1 MASPSIPD
9 MVAQSR
15 QVLTRPS
22 VATFERFENSGG
34 LREALI
40 YVAIAA
46 AISGIFGLGGGI
58 LGFLENILLTLL
70 GFGVFTYLVYL
81 FGKRQGGTGTF
92 DQVAY
97 TFSLFWG
104 PLAVLFGVL
113 TLLLVITL
121 IGILLIPLLSLVAIA
136 ANIYF
141 AYLAVQS
148 SMNLTKGRD
157 TWTTLLVAGLGTLL
171 FNVLVGAVLQT
182 S

>member
-9 MVAQSR
+9 MISQSR
-15 QVLTRPS
+15 QVLTSPS
-22 VATFERFENSGG
+22 VATFERFEDSGG

-40 YVAIAA
+40 YVAVAA
-46 AISGIFGLGGGI
+46 AVSGLFGLGGG
-58 LGFLENILLTLL
+58 LVGFLQNIVLTLL
-70 GFGVFTYLVYL
+70 GFGVFTYLVYV

-121 IGILLIPLLSLVAIA
+121 VGVLLIPLLSLVAIA
-136 ANIYF
+136 ANVYF

-148 SMNLTKGRD
+148 SMNLKKGRD
-157 TWTTLLVAGLGTLL
+157 TWTTLLVAGLGTLV
-171 FNVLVGAVLQT
+171 FNVLVGAILQVG
-182 S
+182 